1 MSLQHRLR
9 PRDRTL
15 AVLLALIW
23 LGAGAAG
30 LVFGVSAERWLP
42 AIAGT
47 LAIVYGV
54 LWVRVAARGR
64 LLRR

>member
-9 PRDRTL
+9 RRDRTL
-15 AVLLALIW
+15 AALLALIW

-30 LVFGVSAERWLP
+30 LVFGVFTERWLP

-64 LLRR
+64 LLNA